1 MTFKLIDPV
10 PGRTNASRA
19 RMHQWIGGRVTCDFV
34 EVQRGDSPALVTAH
48 ELGHVRRQHVGGHLC
63 PEECRA
69 NLVQEAEAWRVGLAD
84 YRRANGGLSRK
95 DKRVIRKY
103 FRTYVRHLASS
114 RRRMAWGAR

>member
-48 ELGHVRRQHVGGHLC
+48 ELGHVRRQHVG
-63 PEECRA
+63 
-69 NLVQEAEAWRVGLAD
+69 LAD